1 MKIILTAAAEII
13 GLAGMLT
20 GIYTLYLILN

>member
-1 MKIILTAAAEII
+1 MKIILTAVAEII
-13 GLAGMLT
+13 GLAGMLI